1 MICPLSIER
10 VRVRC
15 PLSIERERE
24 MPSFEEVGIYCSTHV
39 CRYVVKLIQLITREP
54 TDLNPGREVGH
65 DRETT
70 SNDIQVKSHDDL

>member
-1 MICPLSIER
+1 
-10 VRVRC
+10 
-15 PLSIERERE
+15 

-70 SNDIQVKSHDDL
+70 SNDIQVNSHDDL